1 MKTILAVLWLSIVS
15 VAAVQAQENRDPKGA
30 KPFDIEKFNAQKT
43 TYLIQQ
49 VGITPEEAALLLPLY
64 NEMQTKRFQLM
75 MATRTKARELRK
87 SQNKKEEDYV
97 RLLDEILDTQIEE
110 ANLEKSYY
118 RKFKQILS
126 PEKLFKF
133 KLADMHFAREALKRA
148 DQRKGQVPPP
158 PPPAK

>member
-1 MKTILAVLWLSIVS
+1 MKTILSVLLLSICS
-15 VAAVQAQENRDPKGA
+15 VFALQAQDNGEPKGP

-87 SQNKKEEDYV
+87 GQNKKDEDYV
-97 RLLDEILDTQIEE
+97 RLLDEILDKQIEE

-118 RKFKQILS
+118 RRFKQILS

-133 KLADMHFAREALKRA
+133 KLADMHFAREVLKRA
-148 DQRKGQVPPP
+148 DQRRGTVPP